1 MIPNTTGPSSRLIV
15 LTASVAIFPFLVSL
29 LLHNGGVP
37 WGGSFY
43 PRDNLTY
50 ELIGQTPLAHF
61 TYHRFTLRP
70 WANVSLHIGWTM
82 VSIGVL
88 YGLFVWCQFGTRERQ
103 RKTSTF
109 MAVFVTVVT
118 VMLFAFTACLC
129 LYACVVLKYAT
140 DFGFSRF
147 TALMRMKA
155 NFNMEDSETLCL
167 RRMRVTSL
175 SQTLSYLNKTQ
186 ITLKCCGLNGYTDWT
201 RNERDFVPD
210 SCCRIYTPGCGRN
223 FSMDNIYQRGCQG
236 EIKEHIKKQYITQ
249 TKDEQIF
256 YLSVSIAF
264 FTSAILITFFSVKTW
279 MKNNNTDNGYVLVSD
294 GNSWAEGSVEKRVT
308 FSDDAQDR
316 FTIEIAINRKP

>member
-1 MIPNTTGPSSRLIV
+1 MIPSTTGPSSRLTV

-37 WGGSFY
+37 WEGSFY

-70 WANVSLHIGWTM
+70 WANVSLHVGWTM

-88 YGLFVWCQFGTRERQ
+88 YGLFLWCQFGTRER
-103 RKTSTF
+103 RKKISTF
-109 MAVFVTVVT
+109 MAIVVTVVT
-118 VMLFAFTACLC
+118 VMLFVFTACLC
-129 LYACVVLKYAT
+129 VYACVVLKYAT

-147 TALMRMKA
+147 TVLMRMKA
-155 NFNMEDSETLCL
+155 NFNMEDSETLGL
-167 RRMRVTSL
+167 RRMRVTSF
-175 SQTLSYLNKTQ
+175 SETLSYWNKTQ

-223 FSMDNIYQRGCQG
+223 FSMENIYQRGCEG

-249 TKDEQIF
+249 TQDEQIF

-279 MKNNNTDNGYVLVSD
+279 MKNNNTDNGYVLASD
-294 GNSWAEGSVEKRVT
+294 GNSWPEGFVEKRVT
-308 FSDDAQDR
+308 FSHDAQDR
-316 FTIEIAINRKP
+316 FVIEIAINRKP